1 MKKCYIKLKNKDNS
15 LFFYLN
21 IWYNK
26 YMRKKSFRILSIF
39 LCLTMF
45 FLAGCTGG
53 LGFDG
58 GDGDYA
64 SGFQP
69 RQVDG
74 VKAMMKPAD
83 YSIAEAVGENSEY
96 FYNLFAGRTI
106 EYLFNSY
113 FDLFNTYNTI
123 NETTEVQDAIFQNTD
138 LLTNNIQVDG
148 SVVED
153 ENKQYYY
160 FDSIRYSIQS
170 ITINQDDSGNPIS
183 AEVVL
188 NLDDGW
194 NFSIQNFDQFILGVV
209 AGRDIG
215 GLDEDYYSIIT
226 NNNIVN
232 ISFNENFFAYYY
244 NPVEAFGTPGNY
256 GDFYYGDLIMKDE
269 TLPNYFD
276 SAYYQQNVAESA
288 VTAINAYQEVLEY
301 ATYLFVLGYDYVNAD
316 GSVNAKGAPFFDF
329 QVSYATQSVN
339 IDGVDMTVSVPQI
352 TVGGWGSG
360 YISITE
366 ALARVKRM
374 YEQFGT
380 YIGLTTDEETG
391 NLAQIK
397 RFILDYFVGLDKN
410 PDGTYNSTSIMTV
423 TTRQQL
429 SEGGAYNEI
438 SREKYTL
445 DREYETVVENI
456 LNYACEQV
464 RIGNAEDGTPVQ
476 IDTAY
481 PISQI
486 VDFEGDYFAASFT
499 DENGDS
505 DDSDP
510 LRHIAEAEYQNLSFT
525 ILDEDVGANFSELVL
540 IFQYYDTGTTDRDL
554 EYLDE
559 LTINVGFNYYD
570 SSSGVLYDV
579 GSIKKTIKNQIAMS
593 DADYS
598 AGVDPD
604 ENWVIFTISDAIA
617 ESDKVKRV
625 EPFEMKMKFDNN
637 IDGGVLNATE
647 KGEEIDGSGYAKAIT
662 ITGSSKAREYYQMN
676 DSSTYGR
683 YATFNPNMFYG
694 KSDYIEVYFDVE
706 KEEGRENVNY
716 NFKVGLFGLFSDEY
730 MN

>member
-1 MKKCYIKLKNKDNS
+1 M
-15 LFFYLN
+15 FFYFN
-21 IWYNK
+21 SWYNK
-26 YMRKKSFRILSIF
+26 NMKKKSFRILSIF

-96 FYNLFAGRTI
+96 FYNLFAGYTMQ
-106 EYLFNSY
+106 YLYNSY
-113 FDLFNTYNTI
+113 YDLADTYSYNAGNTEMQ
-123 NETTEVQDAIFQNTD
+123 ETVFQSTD

-170 ITINQDDSGNPIS
+170 ITINQDENGEPIS

-194 NFSIQNFDQFILGVV
+194 NFSIQNFDQFIITV
-209 AGRDIG
+209 IG
-215 GLDEDYYSIIT
+215 NRLINSDFYIIT
-226 NNNIVN
+226 NNNDSITIN
-232 ISFNENFFAYYY
+232 FNETYFAIYDY
-244 NPVEAFGTPGNY
+244 VSEAFGTPGDY
-256 GDFYYGDLIMKDE
+256 GDFYYGDRIMRNE

-391 NLAQIK
+391 NLAQLK

-410 PDGTYNSTSIMTV
+410 PDGTYNSTSTMTV

-429 SEGGAYNEI
+429 GSAYDEI
-438 SREKYTL
+438 SNVKYTL

-499 DENGDS
+499 DENGES

-510 LRHIAEAEYQNLSFT
+510 LRHISEAEYQNLSFT

-579 GSIKKTIKNQIAMS
+579 GSIRKTIKNQIAMS
-593 DADYS
+593 DTDYS

-604 ENWVIFTISDAIA
+604 ENWVIFTVSDAIA

-637 IDGGVLNATE
+637 INGGVLNATE

-694 KSDYIEVYFDVE
+694 KTDYIEVYFDVE

>member
-1 MKKCYIKLKNKDNS
+1 MK
-15 LFFYLN
+15 
-21 IWYNK
+21 
-26 YMRKKSFRILSIF
+26 KKSFRILSIF

-96 FYNLFAGRTI
+96 FYNLFAGYTMQ
-106 EYLFNSY
+106 YLYNSY
-113 FDLFNTYNTI
+113 YDLADTYSYNAGNTEMQ
-123 NETTEVQDAIFQNTD
+123 ETVFQSTD

-170 ITINQDDSGNPIS
+170 ITINQNDSGNPIS

-194 NFSIQNFDQFILGVV
+194 NFSIQNFDQFRLSPLSLRDGTGV
-209 AGRDIG
+209 
-215 GLDEDYYSIIT
+215 ESDYYTLVVSDNIATIT
-226 NNNIVN
+226 Y
-232 ISFNENFFAYYY
+232 NERFFMI
-244 NPVEAFGTPGNY
+244 NTDVMEAFGTPGDY
-256 GDFYYGDLIMKDE
+256 GDFYYGDRIMRNE

-339 IDGVDMTVSVPQI
+339 IDGVDMMVSVPQI

-391 NLAQIK
+391 NLAQLK

-410 PDGTYNSTSIMTV
+410 PDGTYNSTSTMTV

-429 SEGGAYNEI
+429 GSAYDEI
-438 SREKYTL
+438 SSEEYTL

-464 RIGNAEDGTPVQ
+464 RIGNAKDGTPVQ

-499 DENGDS
+499 DENGES

-593 DADYS
+593 DTDYS

-604 ENWVIFTISDAIA
+604 ENWVIFTVSDAIA
-617 ESDKVKRV
+617 ESDKVKKV

-637 IDGGVLNATE
+637 INGGVLNATE
-647 KGEEIDGSGYAKAIT
+647 GEEIDGSGYAKAIT

>member
-1 MKKCYIKLKNKDNS
+1 
-15 LFFYLN
+15 
-21 IWYNK
+21 
-26 YMRKKSFRILSIF
+26 MRKKSFRILSIF

-83 YSIAEAVGENSEY
+83 YSIAEAVGGNSEY
-96 FYNLFAGRTI
+96 FYNLFAGFITRS
-106 EYLFNSY
+106 LFNAYYDFTNNYSLANN
-113 FDLFNTYNTI
+113 DTALQ
-123 NETTEVQDAIFQNTD
+123 EVTFQNTD
-138 LLTNNIQVDG
+138 LLSNNIQVDG

-153 ENKQYYY
+153 ENKKYYY

-170 ITINQDDSGNPIS
+170 ITINQDANGNPIS

-288 VTAINAYQEVLEY
+288 VTAFNAYQEVLEY

-579 GSIKKTIKNQIAMS
+579 GSIRKTIKNQIAMS
-593 DADYS
+593 DTDYS

-604 ENWVIFTISDAIA
+604 ENWVIFTVSDAIA
-617 ESDKVKRV
+617 ESDKVKKV

-647 KGEEIDGSGYAKAIT
+647 NGEEIDGSGYAKAIT

-694 KSDYIEVYFDVE
+694 KTDYIEVYFDVE

>member
-123 NETTEVQDAIFQNTD
+123 NETTEVQDTIFQNTD

-153 ENKQYYY
+153 DNKQYYY

-244 NPVEAFGTPGNY
+244 NPVEAFGTPGDY

-288 VTAINAYQEVLEY
+288 VTAFNAYQEVLEY

-316 GSVNAKGAPFFDF
+316 GSVNADGAPFFDF

-339 IDGVDMTVSVPQI
+339 IDGVDMMVSVPQI

-391 NLAQIK
+391 NLAQLK

-410 PDGTYNSTSIMTV
+410 PDGTYNSTSTMTV

-429 SEGGAYNEI
+429 GSAYDEI
-438 SREKYTL
+438 SNVKYTL

-499 DENGDS
+499 DENGES

-593 DADYS
+593 DTDYS

-604 ENWVIFTISDAIA
+604 ENWVIFTVSDAIA
-617 ESDKVKRV
+617 ESDKVKKV

-637 IDGGVLNATE
+637 IGGGDLNATE
-647 KGEEIDGSGYAKAIT
+647 GEEIDGSGYAKAIT

>member
-1 MKKCYIKLKNKDNS
+1 
-15 LFFYLN
+15 
-21 IWYNK
+21 
-26 YMRKKSFRILSIF
+26 MRKTSCRILSIF

-96 FYNLFAGRTI
+96 FYNLFAGFTTRS
-106 EYLFNSY
+106 LFNAYYDFANNYSLANN
-113 FDLFNTYNTI
+113 DTALQEAT
-123 NETTEVQDAIFQNTD
+123 FQNTD
-138 LLTNNIQVDG
+138 LLSNNMQTDAG
-148 SVVED
+148 VVED
-153 ENKQYYY
+153 VNKEYYY
-160 FDSIRYSIQS
+160 YDSIRYSIQS
-170 ITINQDDSGNPIS
+170 ITINQDENGNPTS

-188 NLDDGW
+188 NLDNGW
-194 NFSIQNFDQFILGVV
+194 NFSIQNFEQFIISV
-209 AGRDIG
+209 IG
-215 GLDEDYYSIIT
+215 NNLINSELYSVSINADNIII
-226 NNNIVN
+226 N
-232 ISFNENFFAYYY
+232 FNETYFALYSD
-244 NPVEAFGTPGNY
+244 VIEAFGTPGQY
-256 GDFYYGDLIMKDE
+256 DSFYYGNLIMKDE

-288 VTAINAYQEVLEY
+288 VTAVNAYQEVLEY
-301 ATYLFVLGYDYVNAD
+301 ATYLFVLGYDYENAD

-329 QVSYATQSVN
+329 QITYETQSAN
-339 IDGVDMTVSVPQI
+339 INGVDMTVSVPQI

-366 ALARVKRM
+366 ALARAKRM

-380 YIGLTTDEETG
+380 YIGLTADEETG

-397 RFILDYFVGLDKN
+397 RFILDYFIGASQN
-410 PDGTYNSTSIMTV
+410 ADGTYNSTSTMTV
-423 TTRQQL
+423 ITRQQL
-429 SEGGAYNEI
+429 GGAYNEV
-438 SREKYTL
+438 SNVEYTL

-456 LNYACEQV
+456 LNYACDQV
-464 RIGNAEDGTPVQ
+464 RIGNAEDGSAVQ

-499 DENGDS
+499 DENGES

-510 LRHIAEAEYQNLSFT
+510 LRHIAEAEYQALSFT
-525 ILDEDVGANFSELVL
+525 ILDDDIGANFSDLIL

-570 SSSGVLYDV
+570 SSTGALYDV
-579 GSIKKTIKNQIAMS
+579 GSIRKTIKNQIAMS
-593 DADYS
+593 DTDYS

-604 ENWVIFTISDAIA
+604 ENWVIFTVSDAIA

-625 EPFEMKMKFDNN
+625 EQFEMKMKFDND

-647 KGEEIDGSGYAKAIT
+647 KGEDIDGSGYAKAIT
-662 ITGSSKAREYYQMN
+662 ITGSSPAREYYQMN

-683 YATFNPNMFYG
+683 YATFNPDMFYG
-694 KSDYIEVYFDVE
+694 ETDYIEVYFDVE

-716 NFKVGLFGLFSDEY
+716 NFKVGLFGLFSDSY

>member
-1 MKKCYIKLKNKDNS
+1 M
-15 LFFYLN
+15 FFYFN

-69 RQVDG
+69 RQVNG

-96 FYNLFAGRTI
+96 FYNLFAGQTTQF
-106 EYLFNSY
+106 LFYSY
-113 FDLFNTYNTI
+113 YDLMDTFAATNENGLATQEQIFN
-123 NETTEVQDAIFQNTD
+123 NTD
-138 LLTNNIQVDG
+138 LLSNNMQTNGGVI
-148 SVVED
+148 ED
-153 ENKQYYY
+153 ANKQYYY
-160 FDSIRYSIQS
+160 YDTIRYSIQS
-170 ITINQDDSGNPIS
+170 ITINQDENGEPTS

-188 NLDDGW
+188 NLDNGW
-194 NFSIQNFDQFILGVV
+194 NFSIQNFEQFVLGVV
-209 AGRDIG
+209 AGRDAG
-215 GLDEDYYSIIT
+215 GLNEDYYSMII
-226 NNNIVN
+226 NNNLVT
-232 ISFNENFFAYYY
+232 ISLNENFFAYYY
-244 NPVEAFGTPGNY
+244 NPADAFGTPGQY
-256 GDFYYGDLIMKDE
+256 DSFYYGNLIMKDE

-288 VTAINAYQEVLEY
+288 VTAVNAYQEVLEY
-301 ATYLFVLGYDYVNAD
+301 ATYLFVLGYDYENAD
-316 GSVNAKGAPFFDF
+316 GSVNADGAPFFDF
-329 QVSYATQSVN
+329 QITYETQSAN
-339 IDGVDMTVSVPQI
+339 INGVDMTVTVPQI

-366 ALARVKRM
+366 ALARAKRM

-397 RFILDYFVGLDKN
+397 RFILDYFIGASQN
-410 PDGTYNSTSIMTV
+410 ADGTYNSTSTMTV
-423 TTRQQL
+423 ITRQQL
-429 SEGGAYNEI
+429 GGAYNEL
-438 SREKYTL
+438 SRVNYTL

-456 LNYACEQV
+456 LNYACDQV
-464 RIGNAEDGTPVQ
+464 RIGNAEDGSAVQ

-499 DENGDS
+499 DENRDS

-510 LRHIAEAEYQNLSFT
+510 LRHIAEAEYQALSFT
-525 ILDEDVGANFSELVL
+525 ILDDDIGANFSDLIL

-570 SSSGVLYDV
+570 SSTGALYDV
-579 GSIKKTIKNQIAMS
+579 GSIRKTIKNQIAMS
-593 DADYS
+593 DTDYS

-604 ENWVIFTISDAIA
+604 ENWVIFTVSDAIA
-617 ESDKVKRV
+617 ESDKVKKV

-683 YATFNPNMFYG
+683 YATFNPDMFYG
-694 KSDYIEVYFDVE
+694 ETDYIEVYFDVE

-716 NFKVGLFGLFSDEY
+716 NFKVGLFGLFSDSY

>member
-1 MKKCYIKLKNKDNS
+1 
-15 LFFYLN
+15 
-21 IWYNK
+21 
-26 YMRKKSFRILSIF
+26 MRKKSFRILSIF

-69 RQVDG
+69 RQVNG

-96 FYNLFAGRTI
+96 FYNLFAGQTTQF
-106 EYLFNSY
+106 LFNSY
-113 FDLFNTYNTI
+113 YDLMDTFAGTNDNGLAVQEQIFD
-123 NETTEVQDAIFQNTD
+123 NTD
-138 LLTNNIQVDG
+138 LLSNNIQVDG
-148 SVVED
+148 SVAED

-160 FDSIRYSIQS
+160 YDSIRYSIQS
-170 ITINQDDSGNPIS
+170 ITINQDDSGNPIG

-194 NFSIQNFDQFILGVV
+194 NFSIQNFEQFILGVV
-209 AGRDIG
+209 SGRDAG
-215 GLDEDYYSIIT
+215 GLNEDYYSMII
-226 NNNIVN
+226 NNNLVT
-232 ISFNENFFAYYY
+232 ISLNENFFAYYY
-244 NPVEAFGTPGNY
+244 NPVEAFGTPGDY
-256 GDFYYGDLIMKDE
+256 GDFYYGDLIMKNE

-391 NLAQIK
+391 NLAQLK

-410 PDGTYNSTSIMTV
+410 PDGTYNSISTMTV
-423 TTRQQL
+423 ITRQQL

-438 SREKYTL
+438 SSEEYTL

-499 DENGDS
+499 DENGES

-525 ILDEDVGANFSELVL
+525 ILDEDIGANFSELVL

-604 ENWVIFTISDAIA
+604 ENWVIFTVSDAIA

-637 IDGGVLNATE
+637 INGGVLNATE

-694 KSDYIEVYFDVE
+694 ETDYIEVYFDVE

-730 MN
+730 MK

>member
-1 MKKCYIKLKNKDNS
+1 
-15 LFFYLN
+15 
-21 IWYNK
+21 
-26 YMRKKSFRILSIF
+26 MRKKSFRILSIF

-83 YSIAEAVGENSEY
+83 YSIAEAVGGNSEY
-96 FYNLFAGRTI
+96 FYNLFAGFI
-106 EYLFNSY
+106 MQSLFNAYYDFTNNYSLANN
-113 FDLFNTYNTI
+113 DTALQ
-123 NETTEVQDAIFQNTD
+123 EVTFQNTD
-138 LLTNNIQVDG
+138 LLSNNILVDG

-391 NLAQIK
+391 NLAQLK

-410 PDGTYNSTSIMTV
+410 PDGTYNSTSTMTV

-438 SREKYTL
+438 SSEKYTL

-499 DENGDS
+499 DENGES

-525 ILDEDVGANFSELVL
+525 ILDEDIGANFSELVL

-604 ENWVIFTISDAIA
+604 ENWVIFTVSDAIA
-617 ESDKVKRV
+617 ESDKVKKV
-625 EPFEMKMKFDNN
+625 EPFEMKMKFNNN

-730 MN
+730 MK

>member
-1 MKKCYIKLKNKDNS
+1 M
-15 LFFYLN
+15 FFYFN

-58 GDGDYA
+58 GNGDYA

-96 FYNLFAGRTI
+96 FYNLFAGYTTTF
-106 EYLFNSY
+106 LFNSY
-113 FDLFNTYNTI
+113 YDLMNTYLLDQGEEGIIARSN
-123 NETTEVQDAIFQNTD
+123 IFQNTD
-138 LLTNNIQVDG
+138 LLSNNMQTNG
-148 SVVED
+148 GVVED
-153 ENKQYYY
+153 ANKQYYY
-160 FDSIRYSIQS
+160 YDSIRYSIQS
-170 ITINQDDSGNPIS
+170 ITINQDANGNPIS

-188 NLDDGW
+188 NLDNGW
-194 NFSIQNFDQFILGVV
+194 NFSIQNFDQFRLSPLSSRSG
-209 AGRDIG
+209 AGINP
-215 GLDEDYYSIIT
+215 DYYTLTVSSNIATIT
-226 NNNIVN
+226 Y
-232 ISFNENFFAYYY
+232 NERFFAT
-244 NPVEAFGTPGNY
+244 NTDVMEAFGTPGQY
-256 GDFYYGDLIMKDE
+256 GSFYYGDLIMKNE

-276 SAYYQQNVAESA
+276 SAYYQQNVAESV
-288 VTAINAYQEVLEY
+288 VTAVNAYQEVLEY
-301 ATYLFVLGYDYVNAD
+301 ATYLFVLGYDYENAD
-316 GSVNAKGAPFFDF
+316 GSVNANGAPFFDF
-329 QVSYATQSVN
+329 QITYETQSVN
-339 IDGVDMTVSVPQI
+339 INGVDMTVSVPQI

-366 ALARVKRM
+366 ALARAKRM

-380 YIGLTTDEETG
+380 YIGLTTDEGTG

-397 RFILDYFVGLDKN
+397 RFILDYFIGASQN
-410 PDGTYNSTSIMTV
+410 ADGTYNSTSTMTV

-429 SEGGAYNEI
+429 GGAYNEV
-438 SREKYTL
+438 SNVEYTL

-456 LNYACEQV
+456 LNYACDQV
-464 RIGNAEDGTPVQ
+464 RIGNAEDGSAVQ

-510 LRHIAEAEYQNLSFT
+510 LRHIAEAEYQALSFT
-525 ILDEDVGANFSELVL
+525 ILDDDIGANFSDLIL

-570 SSSGVLYDV
+570 SSTGTLYDV
-579 GSIKKTIKNQIAMS
+579 GSIRKTIKNQIAMS
-593 DADYS
+593 DTDYS

-604 ENWVIFTISDAIA
+604 ENWVIFTVSDKIA

-625 EPFEMKMKFDNN
+625 EQFEMKMKFDND

-647 KGEEIDGSGYAKAIT
+647 NGEDIDGSGYAKAIT
-662 ITGSSKAREYYQMN
+662 ITGSSPAREYYQMN

-683 YATFNPNMFYG
+683 YAAFNPDMFYG
-694 KSDYIEVYFDVE
+694 KTDYIEVYFDVE
-706 KEEGRENVNY
+706 KVEGRENVNY
-716 NFKVGLFGLFSDEY
+716 NFKVGLFGLFSDSY

>member
-1 MKKCYIKLKNKDNS
+1 M
-15 LFFYLN
+15 FFYFN

-58 GDGDYA
+58 GNGDYA

-96 FYNLFAGRTI
+96 FYNLFAGNATTF
-106 EYLFNSY
+106 LFNSY
-113 FDLFNTYNTI
+113 YDLMETYVGTNPDGEATQEQIFNNT
-123 NETTEVQDAIFQNTD
+123 N
-138 LLTNNIQVDG
+138 LLSNNIQVDG

-153 ENKQYYY
+153 ANKQYYY
-160 FDSIRYSIQS
+160 YDSIRYSIQS
-170 ITINQDDSGNPIS
+170 ITINQDENGEPTS

-188 NLDDGW
+188 NLDNGW
-194 NFSIQNFDQFILGVV
+194 NFSIQNFEQFIIS
-209 AGRDIG
+209 AIG
-215 GLDEDYYSIIT
+215 NRSINSDLYSISINTNTIT
-226 NNNIVN
+226 I
-232 ISFNENFFAYYY
+232 NFTETYFAIY
-244 NPVEAFGTPGNY
+244 NDVMEAFGTPGNY
-256 GDFYYGDLIMKDE
+256 GGFYYGDLIMKDE

-288 VTAINAYQEVLEY
+288 VTAVNAYQEVLEY
-301 ATYLFVLGYDYVNAD
+301 ATYLFVLGYDYENAD
-316 GSVNAKGAPFFDF
+316 GSVNADGAPFFDF
-329 QVSYATQSVN
+329 QITYETQSVN
-339 IDGVDMTVSVPQI
+339 INGVDMTVSVPQI

-366 ALARVKRM
+366 ALARAKRM

-410 PDGTYNSTSIMTV
+410 PDGTYYSTSIMTV

-429 SEGGAYNEI
+429 SEGGAYNEL
-438 SREKYTL
+438 SRVNYAL

-456 LNYACEQV
+456 LNYACDQV
-464 RIGNAEDGTPVQ
+464 RIGNAEDGSAVQ

-499 DENGDS
+499 DENGES

-570 SSSGVLYDV
+570 SSTGTLYDV
-579 GSIKKTIKNQIAMS
+579 GSIRKAIKNQIAMS

-604 ENWVIFTISDAIA
+604 ENWAIFTVSDAIA

-625 EPFEMKMKFDNN
+625 EQFEMKMKFDNN

-647 KGEEIDGSGYAKAIT
+647 NGEDIDGSGYAKAIT
-662 ITGSSKAREYYQMN
+662 ITGSSPAREYYQMN

-683 YATFNPNMFYG
+683 YATFNPDMFYG
-694 KSDYIEVYFDVE
+694 KTDYIEVYFDVE

>member
-1 MKKCYIKLKNKDNS
+1 
-15 LFFYLN
+15 
-21 IWYNK
+21 
-26 YMRKKSFRILSIF
+26 MRKKSFRILSIF

-138 LLTNNIQVDG
+138 LLSNNIQVDG

-170 ITINQDDSGNPIS
+170 ITINQNDSGNPIS

-194 NFSIQNFDQFILGVV
+194 NFSLQNFDQFIIS
-209 AGRDIG
+209 AISGRTG
-215 GLDEDYYSIIT
+215 ENLNEGYYNLIIT
-226 NNNIVN
+226 ENS
-232 ISFNENFFAYYY
+232 ISINFNESFFAGYTD
-244 NPVEAFGTPGNY
+244 VMEAFGTPGNY

-391 NLAQIK
+391 NLAQLK

-410 PDGTYNSTSIMTV
+410 PDGTYNSTSTMTV
-423 TTRQQL
+423 ITRQQL
-429 SEGGAYNEI
+429 GSAYDEI
-438 SREKYTL
+438 SNVKYTL

-499 DENGDS
+499 DENGES

-525 ILDEDVGANFSELVL
+525 ILDEDIGANFSELVL

-604 ENWVIFTISDAIA
+604 ENWVIFTVSDAIA
-617 ESDKVKRV
+617 ESDKVKKV

-637 IDGGVLNATE
+637 IAGGVLNATE